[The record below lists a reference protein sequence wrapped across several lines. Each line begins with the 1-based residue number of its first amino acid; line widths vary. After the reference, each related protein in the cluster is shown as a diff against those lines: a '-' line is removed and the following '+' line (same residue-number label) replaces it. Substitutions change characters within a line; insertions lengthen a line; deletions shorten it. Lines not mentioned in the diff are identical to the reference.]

1 MENFNYDELYKS
13 IVEMNKSTKE
23 KCLICHFV
31 IDEKEI
37 ELNCKHQYHFNCIN
51 SIKSCPYCGKII
63 KSKNKPEVNTTCKFK
78 MLSGIKKG
86 ELCNRVNCGYHK
98 NYNNKTPINN
108 ENAIEYPELS
118 KSIIKTGIKKGQQCG
133 RAYCNYHNINP

>member
-1 MENFNYDELYKS
+1 MENFDYDEIYKS

-51 SIKSCPYCGKII
+51 TIKSCPYCGKII
-63 KSKNKPEVNTTCKFK
+63 KSKKSEVNKACTYK

-86 ELCNRVNCGYHK
+86 ELCNRINCGYHK
-98 NYNNKTPINN
+98 IHNKTPIDH
-108 ENAIEYPELS
+108 ENATEYPEFCLT
-118 KSIIKTGIKKGQQCG
+118 IIKSGIKKGQECG
-133 RAYCNYHNINP
+133 RIYCKYHNINL